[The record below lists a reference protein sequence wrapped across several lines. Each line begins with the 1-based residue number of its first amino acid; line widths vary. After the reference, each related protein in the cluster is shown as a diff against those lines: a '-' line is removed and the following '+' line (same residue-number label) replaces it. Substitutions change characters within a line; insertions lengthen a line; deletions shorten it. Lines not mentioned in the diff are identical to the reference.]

1 MLQRQDKYLLHSCNS
16 RLLYQTCGNGFALG
30 SYGILYSANIFFLS
44 RDPAG
49 SWFQLHFLSRVQWN
63 PGSCVKCC
71 LGIQVTHPFLSFNNM
86 SYEESMLDKLTS
98 LAWRGLSNAAD
109 AKKKNEKSI
118 WSWMDNF
125 TKWAFRDH
133 SMSVQGRPR
142 SPVEKFQTVYVW
154 VRRVRC
160 ACSDQFLSDM
170 HKSMYRKFWFYGHW
184 SKLDKGCLNPVKWNV
199 YISFLNSGKARPKS
213 MFQIFT
219 WNLSNNIFMC
229 IFNMPKHTFITLEIM
244 S

>member
-16 RLLYQTCGNGFALG
+16 RLIYQTCGNGFALG
-30 SYGILYSANIFFLS
+30 SYGILYSANFFFVARSSRIMIPATLFVKS
-44 RDPAG
+44 PVESWVLREVLPRDPG
-49 SWFQLHFLSRVQWN
+49 HPSFSELQQHVLWRVNAWQ
-63 PGSCVKCC
+63 
-71 LGIQVTHPFLSFNNM
+71 I
-86 SYEESMLDKLTS
+86 DKLS
-98 LAWRGLSNAAD
+98 LTGLIECSRC
-109 AKKKNEKSI
+109 KKNEKSI

-154 VRRVRC
+154 VRRVQC